1 MKLGILQQKK
11 ASGLLLKQHW
21 RQIFVSQG
29 HFLCILQAWQKLLL
43 LLFNEDHFQQMSF
56 PFPFPSTGEWERP
69 TFCIMSDPQSLYQVT
84 VKITF
89 LPKTVWAAQVKAQ
102 GGWGADF
109 GICLLPE
116 SPTQIPPA
124 LVLHLAGIPWFATGK
139 SSQNLVDMVVIKNS
153 LALKS
158 SWGRNGQLSR
168 QQNVR
173 HWYQVVL
180 HEFKN

>member
-43 LLFNEDHFQQMSF
+43 LLFNEDISNKLVFPLLSPAQENGRGPHFASWVI
-56 PFPFPSTGEWERP
+56 PV
-69 TFCIMSDPQSLYQVT
+69 SDES
-84 VKITF
+84 KNHHF
-89 LPKTVWAAQVKAQ
+89 SPKTVWATQVKAQ
-102 GGWGADF
+102 GGWGAEF
-109 GICLLPE
+109 GTCLLPE
-116 SPTQIPPA
+116 SATQIPPA
-124 LVLHLAGIPWFATGK
+124 LVLHLAGIPWFPTGK
-139 SSQNLVDMVVIKNS
+139 SRQNLVDMVIIKNS

-168 QQNVR
+168 
-173 HWYQVVL
+173 
-180 HEFKN
+180 